1 MKTIEDLSYRGWQ
14 KRNTDSFSCLNPKE
28 KKKARSD
35 GYKNVGWK
43 SVQSSWRI
51 LEAIKIVSIIDK
63 KLDKG
68 DFTGALRHS
77 WMETDAAI
85 NEIEKIAEYA
95 HDSLS
100 EINDKYNSVHEIAQK
115 ALSKYKP
122 L

>member
-28 KKKARSD
+28 KEKVRSD
-35 GYKNVGWK
+35 GYKNVGWE

-85 NEIEKIAEYA
+85 KEIEKIAEYA
-95 HDSLS
+95 HNSRS
-100 EINDKYNSVHEIAQK
+100 EINESYNRVHEIAQE
-115 ALSKYKP
+115 ASSKYKP